1 MFEKARKEEVFHI
14 SFVLVP
20 SYSMISFTSAVEP
33 FRLAN
38 RTSGEELYSWS
49 LHCEN
54 GVPVKASNG
63 LSLQETL
70 RLDEVNPKSLVLL
83 VGGLD
88 IHRNVSSGVLNW
100 LRKIDRMGANLGA
113 LCTGS
118 FALAKAGLL
127 DGHSATIH
135 WENIAAL
142 SEEFPEVEITSD
154 IYEIDGKRVT
164 CAGGTAPLDLALHVI
179 SQQHGSELAA
189 SVADQFMIE
198 RIRDEFDNQKVSLP
212 ARLGVKHPKLL
223 QVIQRME
230 ANLEEPLSRSDL
242 AEEANLSTRQLERLF
257 RKYLNRSPARYY
269 LELRLKRARLLLLQT
284 NMSVI
289 DVALACGFVSA
300 SHFSKCYRD
309 CYHKTPRKERG
320 LLS

>member
-1 MFEKARKEEVFHI
+1 MFEKARKDEVFHI

-20 SYSMISFTSAVEP
+20 NFSMISFTSAVEP

-38 RTSGEELYSWS
+38 RTTGDTLYTWTIHSE
-49 LHCEN
+49 H
-54 GVPVKASNG
+54 GVPVVASNG
-63 LSLQETL
+63 LSMQETL
-70 RLDEVNPKSLVLL
+70 RLDQVDPKSLVML

-88 IHRNVSSGVLNW
+88 IHRNVSSNVLNW
-100 LRKIDRMGANLGA
+100 LRKADRMGANLGA

-118 FALAKAGLL
+118 YALAKAGLL

-164 CAGGTAPLDLALHVI
+164 CAGGTAPLDLALHII
-179 SQQHGSELAA
+179 SQHHGGELAA

-198 RIRDEFDNQKVSLP
+198 RIRDEYDNQKVSLP

>member
-1 MFEKARKEEVFHI
+1 MFEKARKDEVFHI

-20 SYSMISFTSAVEP
+20 NFSMISLTSAVEP

-38 RTSGEELYSWS
+38 RTAGEVYYTWS
-49 LHCEN
+49 LHSEN
-54 GVPVKASNG
+54 GVPVPASNG
-63 LSLQETL
+63 FSINETK
-70 RLDEVNPKSLVLL
+70 RLDEVDPKSLVML

-88 IHRNVSSGVLNW
+88 IHRNVSSTVLNW
-100 LRKIDRMGANLGA
+100 LRKADRMGANLGA

-154 IYEIDGKRVT
+154 IYEIDRKRVT
-164 CAGGTAPLDLALHVI
+164 CAGGTAPLDLALHII
-179 SQQHGSELAA
+179 SQQHGGELAA

-198 RIRDEFDNQKVSLP
+198 RIRDEYDNQKVSLP

-230 ANLEEPLSRSDL
+230 ANLEEPLSRSEL
-242 AEEANLSTRQLERLF
+242 AEEASLSTRQLERLF